1 MAIIYSY
8 PLVTSIQPS
17 DLLILSV
24 DSSELPTRQVT
35 VGDLLAS
42 GAVDVNLN
50 FTADTGTGS
59 VNLSTQ
65 SLEVRQGVYITT
77 TATNQELIINHK
89 STVRQDTNIGDT
101 SPGYGGSFTVI
112 DSVVTDATGSGHV
125 TGVNLKTVTLPAA
138 DDTNTTYDLLGYN
151 TGIELVGSDNTRDQ
165 IQIVGS
171 GGTTVSQA
179 NNIITV
185 SSTQDTDNYVDGG
198 TYSGDTLTLERT
210 GGLGDID
217 ISGFLEIGSSASQAL
232 AGNTTTITQTQ
243 ADDIIANNAKVSFP
257 EAPTDGQ
264 QYARQNSSWSVVSS
278 SGGTVT
284 SVTTGDSNTITIGG
298 TAADPTVAAN
308 TAAVTN
314 GSLNLATGDQIYDF
328 VINQGYTTNT
338 GTVTDFDTI
347 STAIPGITTAVTNS
361 TTTPE
366 LTISITGT
374 PTSSQYLDGTG
385 NWSTPAGGGGSVT
398 GDGNQYNIPVWNG
411 TTELSG
417 ITSNAVASKLLSGI
431 TTSYITAS
439 TGSDVPTEHVIK
451 NYNST
456 GSSSSTLTYTQA
468 GVLRFSGGQG
478 GRIDVGLNAANIS
491 NADLNVGTGVA
502 TFKGG
507 VIISNS
513 PGGVQVDNSSL
524 VIGSGTNDNISGSD
538 HCLIVGSNNQITSN
552 SDQSVAFG
560 QGNAITSSIDAFA
573 VGNSNA
579 LTSSLRTQALGFN
592 NTVSATSSFIAGG
605 GNNITANTNIFALGD
620 GHTVT
625 GTTQDAYLLGT
636 ANTITGGTGSFAI
649 GSNLDGDTGNHM
661 VVGYRNNKTSYP
673 TTNYSLGLGNTKFA
687 LAVGSTTTTNSN
699 ALLITEGGVNRGG
712 GVAQV
717 PRVLLPTVTGF
728 SASNDAAADALGVPQ
743 GALYQNQG
751 VVQINRGGGSTT
763 DPLAGGGG
771 GGIAGSLADEQ
782 VAFGNGT
789 DTVAG
794 TDDFTWNGN
803 TLALG
808 GSTGTGNFEAQLI
821 TGEAIKS
828 NNYID
833 IADYVRHV
841 GDTNTKF
848 GFPATGN
855 FTIDTGGSERMRIF
869 SDGRVGI
876 GISTIIQAQLD
887 VKTTSTSSHVLRLNM
902 PGTSSSQNGI
912 LIESNG
918 SSATLQKFT
927 QGISTR
933 GSITFS
939 GIGGVAYNT
948 SSDYRVKENVTAIAD
963 GIERVKQLKPSKFN
977 FIGSEQVVDG
987 FIAHEVQGVIPEAI
1001 HGEKDATEEYEIS
1014 PEVLDEE
1021 GNVLEEAVI
1030 GTKDKLQGIDQ
1041 SKIVPLLT
1049 AALQEAIEKIETLE
1063 ARVQAL
1069 ES

>member
-673 TTNYSLGLGNTKFA
+673 ATDYSLGLGNTKFA